1 MKIPPIRACDRLT
14 ARSIPKAQRDRGGN
28 TPDFWN
34 REHLSAKSQ
43 GFPSESQHAF
53 TNAHHLR
60 AADKSVNGGRAISTS
75 MRVVSRVNEC
85 GACAFDDDSWDPGPS
100 RRGDV
105 ARASSSSV
113 S

>member
-60 AADKSVNGGRAISTS
+60 AADKSVNGGRGKLDF
-75 MRVVSRVNEC
+75 NE
-85 GACAFDDDSWDPGPS
+85 GGQLHQ
-100 RRGDV
+100 
-105 ARASSSSV
+105 
-113 S
+113 